1 MSENPTP
8 RLGRAVR
15 YFAPVAVVA
24 VLAVPSA
31 ALAGQGNGHGKDSAP
46 GQNKVASNGLGNAG
60 PDNGKE
66 HGGGN
71 ASDGPDRNNG
81 NDKPKA
87 NGNGHG
93 HAHEGQGRGNAGPDN
108 GKEHGRGNDGDGP
121 DRNNGGGND
130 KPKTD
135 KPGKPDKSDK
145 PGKSQDAPG
154 QVAATGTAG
163 AGASQVVSMTMP
175 SRAPIAC
182 ASRRTITI
190 TIGRTSDIR
199 RGSVR
204 VNGKKVVT
212 RVRRGKVVTTIDLRM
227 LAKGTYTIRTRAVM
241 SDGDVKTG
249 TRRYR
254 TCTPKQR
261 AAQKAASR
269 KAAQKRAARRKASRS

>member
-1 MSENPTP
+1 MSENPTH

-15 YFAPVAVVA
+15 YFAPVAAVA

-31 ALAGQGNGHGKDSAP
+31 AFAAT
-46 GQNKVASNGLGNAG
+46 AG

-66 HGGGN
+66 QGRGN
-71 ASDGPDRNNG
+71 ASDGADRNNG
-81 NDKPKA
+81 NDKPK
-87 NGNGHG
+87 
-93 HAHEGQGRGNAGPDN
+93 HAGQGRGNADPDN

-130 KPKTD
+130 RPG
-135 KPGKPDKSDK
+135 KPGKPDKSEK

-227 LAKGTYTIRTRAVM
+227 LAKGTYTVRTRAVM

-261 AAQKAASR
+261 AAQKAAKR
-269 KAAQKRAARRKASRS
+269 KAAQKRAGKRRARRS